1 MIREAKIE
9 DAKKLDNLLTL
20 LVQDER
26 QYDSNISP
34 LFVVIDYHKNYLKK
48 KNNICY
54 VYEENNDIVAYIDG
68 LIVNDGTD
76 VSDTFKIN
84 ALFVKEEYRGKGIAT
99 DLMNKI
105 IEDVD
110 QRNITN
116 IEIGVLS
123 NNVKAKKLY
132 EKFNFKTYKEIM
144 SLKR

>member
-84 ALFVKEEYRGKGIAT
+84 ALFVKEEYRDKGIAT